1 MKRRVS
7 LIIAMLA
14 IFTSTFC
21 QEVTFTKFELKA
33 FSKLISSDGWN
44 LRFNFKNT
52 SNKTINYLNVYYLA
66 VNKVGDAESDKIRH
80 VKKFMAQSTGPFSPG
95 VSRKLVVECAV
106 WNVNKQTA
114 YPYQINITYSD
125 GTEQEIQ
132 ITNDNITKYFPCLT
146 PIRVNDLKTILTSTE
161 GTEEK
166 RNIKNKFPE
175 NAFGDLEFSEVV
187 ICSMPKDSLYNN
199 AKNWAV
205 NTFYDFKDVLQY
217 EDKNAGKLIIKG
229 IYSPEVKQN
238 ILNKESET
246 FWFTIIFDFKDNKY
260 RYKVTNFISNVTSI
274 INDKATTK
282 NITPKERAAEAEKL
296 FAEGKPNSISL
307 ANTQVDFY
315 NMEYDYISKLID
327 KFKIAIT
334 ISDNF

>member
-1 MKRRVS
+1 M
-7 LIIAMLA
+7 
-14 IFTSTFC
+14 FTSGFC

-52 SNKTINYLNVYYLA
+52 SGKTINYLNVSYLA
-66 VNKVGDAESDKIRH
+66 VNKVGDAESDNIRH
-80 VKKFMAQSTGPFSPG
+80 VKKFMAKSTGPFAPG
-95 VSRKLVVECAV
+95 ASKKLVVECAV
-106 WNVNKQTA
+106 WHVNRQIA

-132 ITNDNITKYFPCLT
+132 ITNDNITKYFPCIT
-146 PIRVNDLKTILTSTE
+146 PITVNDLKTVLATSE
-161 GTEEK
+161 ESEEK
-166 RNIKNKFPE
+166 KEIKNKFPE
-175 NAFGDLEFSEVV
+175 NSTGDLEFSEV
-187 ICSMPKDSLYNN
+187 ITCSMPKDLLYNN

-217 EDKNAGKLIIKG
+217 EDKEAGKLIIKG
-229 IYSPEVKQN
+229 VYKPEVQQN
-238 ILNKESET
+238 VLNKESEV

-260 RYKVTNFISNVTSI
+260 RYKVGNFISNVTSVISDKEI
-274 INDKATTK
+274 IKDV
-282 NITPKERAAEAEKL
+282 TPKDRAAEAEKL

-315 NMEYDYISKLID
+315 NMEYDYITRLIE

-334 ISDNF
+334 LSDDF